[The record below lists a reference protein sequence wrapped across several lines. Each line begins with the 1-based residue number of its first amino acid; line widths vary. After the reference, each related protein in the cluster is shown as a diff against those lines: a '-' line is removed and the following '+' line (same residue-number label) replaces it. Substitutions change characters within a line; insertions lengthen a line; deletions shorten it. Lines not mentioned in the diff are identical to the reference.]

1 MNNLPLEYKDPVVL
15 IETAQDYYGDNAPG
29 HIEYLN
35 GLFVQGT
42 SQSESRFVEGIATDA
57 HIYLDIENPYVLE
70 NAFRLE
76 GMYLICNLFGGEAK
90 DAWYKIARCKVGQ
103 RKLLGNEV
111 NNIHCF
117 LTKCAAL
124 FEVEDKNGMESKD

>member
-1 MNNLPLEYKDPVVL
+1 MNLPLEYKDPVIL
-15 IETAQDYYGDNAPG
+15 IETGQDGYGDNTVIHAE
-29 HIEYLN
+29 HLK

-42 SQSESRFVEGIATDA
+42 SQNEANYVEAIGTDA
-57 HIYLDIENPYVLE
+57 HIYLDINNAYVLA

-76 GMYLICNLFGGEAK
+76 GMYIVCNIFNGIEK
-90 DAWYKIARCKVGQ
+90 ESWYKIARCKVGQ

-117 LTKCAAL
+117 LTKCDAL
-124 FEVEDKNGMESKD
+124 DYEES